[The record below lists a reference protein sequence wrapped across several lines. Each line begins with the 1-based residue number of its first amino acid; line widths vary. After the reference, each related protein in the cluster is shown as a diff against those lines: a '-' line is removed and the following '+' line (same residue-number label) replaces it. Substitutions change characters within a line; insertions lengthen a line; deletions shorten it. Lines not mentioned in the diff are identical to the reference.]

1 MFNRALLLKRSTK
14 SMVHRFVVT
23 AALVLCAA
31 TAFAQQ
37 RPLQTED
44 PETIGAGRMLIEAG
58 IDYNRD
64 VYFPV
69 SGLRGN
75 HLTVP
80 AFGASLGV
88 SSIAEIQIDWGIY
101 QELRITEQVPGA
113 PLSHLLLLDGD
124 TTDDFGDLHIGAK
137 VRLAGETAHRP
148 AIGSWFRTRL
158 PNAGNESGLGKDV
171 QDFASAV
178 TIGKTVQSVRVVA
191 NIGLMMIGKPTEV
204 ASQDD
209 LLIYSL
215 SVARAISPAAEIVGE
230 FVGRANFANIVTPGA
245 EDRGLLRFAA
255 RYTISSV
262 RFDTGL
268 LLGLTPRDPEIG
280 ITGGFTW
287 VFDAFKIP

>member
-1 MFNRALLLKRSTK
+1 MTRPFILAIALL
-14 SMVHRFVVT
+14 
-23 AALVLCAA
+23 AAGAP
-31 TAFAQQ
+31 AFAQQ

-44 PETIGAGRMLIEAG
+44 PETIGSGRMLIEAG
-58 IDYNRD
+58 VDAARD

-75 HLTVP
+75 HLVMP

-101 QELRITEQVPGA
+101 QKLDITEQVAGA

-124 TTDDFGDLHIGAK
+124 STDDFGDIHIGAK
-137 VRLAGETAHRP
+137 VRLLSETAGRP

-171 QDFASAV
+171 QDFSSAL
-178 TIGKTVQSVRVVA
+178 TIGKTIQSVRVVA
-191 NIGLMMIGKPTEV
+191 NIGMTMIGKPTE
-204 ASQDD
+204 AAAQDD

-215 SVARAISPAAEIVGE
+215 SVARAISPRAEVVGE

-245 EDRGLLRFAA
+245 EDRGLLRFGTRFTMSA
-255 RYTISSV
+255 V
-262 RFDTGL
+262 RIDAGV
-268 LLGLTPRDPEIG
+268 LLGLTPRDPEFG
-280 ITGGFTW
+280 FSTGFTW
-287 VFDAFKIP
+287 VFNAFNVP

>member
-1 MFNRALLLKRSTK
+1 MMR
-14 SMVHRFVVT
+14 RFILAWLFLG
-23 AALVLCAA
+23 AAWP
-31 TAFAQQ
+31 AFAQQ

-44 PETIGAGRMLIEAG
+44 PETIGAGRMLVEAG
-58 IDYNRD
+58 IDYQRD
-64 VYFPV
+64 VYLPV

-75 HLTVP
+75 LITMP

-88 SSIAEIQIDWGIY
+88 SSIAEIQFDWGPY
-101 QELRITEQVPGA
+101 QKLAITEVVPGA
-113 PLSHLLLLDGD
+113 PLSNMLQLDGD
-124 TTDDFGDLHIGAK
+124 TTDDFGDIHIGAK
-137 VRLAGETAHRP
+137 VRLLSETAGRP

-171 QDFASAV
+171 QDFSSAV

-191 NIGLMMIGKPTEV
+191 NIGLMMIGKPTE
-204 ASQDD
+204 AAAQDD

-245 EDRGLLRFAA
+245 EDRGLLRFGT
-255 RYTISSV
+255 RYTMSGV
-262 RFDTGL
+262 RLDVGV

-280 ITGGFTW
+280 LTGGFTW
-287 VFDAFKIP
+287 VFNAFSVP